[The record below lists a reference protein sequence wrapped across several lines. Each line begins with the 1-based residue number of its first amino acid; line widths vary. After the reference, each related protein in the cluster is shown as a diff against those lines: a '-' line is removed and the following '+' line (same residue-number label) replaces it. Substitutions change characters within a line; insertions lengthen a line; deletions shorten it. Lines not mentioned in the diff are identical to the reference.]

1 MRLGGNSVSS
11 ASSTT
16 RAEWSRGSTL
26 ASTPVNLTPRNGS
39 PSTISS
45 AAAPAAI
52 GTGRRMTRC
61 ESRYQ
66 KPPRSPEA
74 SRCSAAWK
82 RFGLSAFTRGPSA
95 ARIAG
100 SSVSDTSAAISAQ
113 STPPTPIE

>member
-1 MRLGGNSVSS
+1 MLS

-16 RAEWSRGSTL
+16 RADWSRGSTL
-26 ASTPVNLTPRNGS
+26 ASTPVNLTARNGI

-45 AAAPAAI
+45 VEAPTAI

-61 ESRYQ
+61 DRRYQ

-100 SSVSDTSAAISAQ
+100 SSVSETSAAISAQ
-113 STPPTPIE
+113 ITPPTPIE